1 MRKSE
6 GDVKLDEKN
15 NIINEKRGFT
25 ERSLNILL
33 QKICDYEAKQEHLN
47 CQSCEYKKAA
57 PLIKTMYVRNES
69 RFNFEVKKYDRK
81 KF

>member
-47 CQSCEYKKAA
+47 C
-57 PLIKTMYVRNES
+57 
-69 RFNFEVKKYDRK
+69 
-81 KF
+81 